1 MSVKSKCSQLVIEVD
16 GVPANI
22 ERMRGESF
30 ERLETSGAGCAC
42 AIHAVFGQN
51 VQGFL
56 RKDAPRHYLRTC
68 FADSAAEF
76 LVQLDDDVLATK
88 LRDFLWKAVLKP
100 YVCAML
106 PRLPCRETLGRE
118 EEEIANRIAADSPR
132 VIERSRE
139 AVLHAQEMIARFA
152 TSRAELVTAFSGICM
167 EALRDTLIV
176 PLLRSVNVLEEY
188 LNTAWEPHGTKLDA
202 LFGEGPECQHLR
214 QGVLERHGFE
224 QWSSFRSLVHDI
236 VGNWEDEDFPHLDA
250 IQNFL
255 EKLEAAEQTIY
266 VAASF
271 LFVGNTI
278 RISSSEQR
286 FFLL

>member
-30 ERLETSGAGCAC
+30 ERLETSGADCAC

-56 RKDAPRHYLRTC
+56 RKDAPRHYLREC
-68 FADSAAEF
+68 FTNSAAEF
-76 LVQLDDDVLATK
+76 LVRLDDDLLATK

-100 YVCAML
+100 YVCAIL
-106 PRLPCRETLGRE
+106 PPLPCNETLGQE
-118 EEEIANRIAADSPR
+118 EKEIANRIAADSPS
-132 VIERSRE
+132 VIERCRE
-139 AVLHAQEMIARFA
+139 AVLHAQDMIAIFA
-152 TSRAELVTAFSGICM
+152 TSRAELETAFSGICI

-176 PLLRSVNVLEEY
+176 PLLRSIDVLDEY

-202 LFGEGPECQHLR
+202 LFGEGPECEHLR
-214 QGVLERHGFE
+214 KGVLECRGFA

-236 VGNWEDEDFPHLDA
+236 LGNWEDEDFPHLDA

-255 EKLEAAEQTIY
+255 EKLEAAIQTIY
-266 VAASF
+266 VAMSIF
-271 LFVGNTI
+271 
-278 RISSSEQR
+278 
-286 FFLL
+286 